1 MPAIVALF
9 ASLNNDD
16 FVTSLK
22 NEFIT
27 TWFSPLY
34 FKIFAMK

>member
-1 MPAIVALF
+1 MSAVVALF
-9 ASLNNDD
+9 ASLNNDG

-27 TWFSPLY
+27 TWFSPVY
-34 FKIFAMK
+34 SKIFAMK